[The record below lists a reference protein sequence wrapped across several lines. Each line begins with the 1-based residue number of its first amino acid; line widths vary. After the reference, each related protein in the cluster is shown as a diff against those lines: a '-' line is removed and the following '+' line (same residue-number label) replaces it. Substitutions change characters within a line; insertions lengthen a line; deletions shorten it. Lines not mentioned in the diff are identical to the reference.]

1 MPAPFPNSSENSS
14 SRDDNDEEEKQFQY
28 THYFILKDEQGDPLS
43 GITYIAKSKRAE
55 HKGKLDINGKTKVI
69 STETAP
75 EEIELF
81 IEISNQDKKRERYIT
96 KAMSDIK
103 DKNSFTEYTVPEE
116 KADIIFIG
124 GAGDQEPYY
133 GIGPTHVITI
143 LENSFLGSLDSYNLL
158 SKVNDYSISYSQS
171 YGEENIKKLENKLS
185 KSNFIYIIGHS
196 LGAWNAA
203 HLATIFTNKGYTVK
217 MLVTLD
223 PVGTGVVV
231 GSISGIYW
239 KPEAMPKAEK
249 WINIRAESDKF
260 FDMSDII
267 ANVGG
272 QWDIESGPMVNET
285 VNTTH
290 ANTIAIFN
298 TPLSTGLSALDYV
311 IQDLQENLL
320 WVEESSSLF

>member
-43 GITYIAKSKRAE
+43 GITYIAESKRAE

-158 SKVNDYSISYSQS
+158 SKVNDYSISYS
-171 YGEENIKKLENKLS
+171 
-185 KSNFIYIIGHS
+185 
-196 LGAWNAA
+196 
-203 HLATIFTNKGYTVK
+203 
-217 MLVTLD
+217 
-223 PVGTGVVV
+223 
-231 GSISGIYW
+231 
-239 KPEAMPKAEK
+239 
-249 WINIRAESDKF
+249 
-260 FDMSDII
+260 
-267 ANVGG
+267 
-272 QWDIESGPMVNET
+272 
-285 VNTTH
+285 
-290 ANTIAIFN
+290 
-298 TPLSTGLSALDYV
+298 
-311 IQDLQENLL
+311 
-320 WVEESSSLF
+320 